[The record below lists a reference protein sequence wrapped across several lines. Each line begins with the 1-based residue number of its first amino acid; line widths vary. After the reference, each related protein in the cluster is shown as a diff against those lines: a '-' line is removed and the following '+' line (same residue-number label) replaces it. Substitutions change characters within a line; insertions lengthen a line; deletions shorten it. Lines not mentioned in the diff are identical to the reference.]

1 MCALPLDVDG
11 ALPII
16 ARHGAVAWSRIPNLS
31 TALLSPPPMLCRLF
45 DCRGREVK
53 KSGGG
58 GRNWGNDAAAGMD
71 NAAATAE
78 NDGDGPAGN
87 WGANGAAP
95 EVGASSVLY
104 MYCRCR

>member
-1 MCALPLDVDG
+1 M
-11 ALPII
+11 
-16 ARHGAVAWSRIPNLS
+16 
-31 TALLSPPPMLCRLF
+31 
-45 DCRGREVK
+45 K

-71 NAAATAE
+71 NAAAGAE

-95 EVGASSVLY
+95 NAEVRCCWCLALCVTPCPEACCWLRPALFVSRGLCVRVCLFFGVDHEQASA
-104 MYCRCR
+104 R